1 MPTITA
7 LSKRGGQLS
16 NFIGKFLNYIAPHQ
30 CLLCG
35 GASSAALCALCQPTL
50 AHWDASNSCPQC
62 GHINTQG
69 HQCGACLKAP
79 PAFDQTLAAFMY
91 VEPISSLI
99 QAAKFANRWSL
110 LRPLG
115 EHLAQIIPERNR
127 PDCIIALPLHSARLL
142 ERGFNQAVEIARPIA
157 KKFELPLEIDKLQ
170 RIKNTEHQARLNAN
184 ARWQNMRGA
193 FLYQGD
199 LGGKRVAIVDDVMTS
214 GASLN
219 AAAKALKLAG
229 ATEVHAWVIARTP

>member
-1 MPTITA
+1 MLA
-7 LSKRGGQLS
+7 LSKREVELS
-16 NFIGKFLNYIAPHQ
+16 NFIDKFLNYIAPHQ
-30 CLLCG
+30 CLLCAG
-35 GASSAALCALCQPTL
+35 QSTGALCEPCKNSLQY
-50 AHWDASNSCPQC
+50 WDASNSCPRC

-69 HQCGACLKAP
+69 HLCGACQKAP
-79 PAFDQTLAAFMY
+79 PAFDRTYAAFLY
-91 VEPISSLI
+91 TEPISALI

-110 LRPLG
+110 LPPLG
-115 EHLAQIIPERNR
+115 EYFAQLITAEHQPNR
-127 PDCIIALPLHSARLL
+127 LIALPLHPARLG

-157 KKFELPLEIDKLQ
+157 KRFQLPLEIDTLQ

-193 FLYQGD
+193 FVYAGD
-199 LGGKRVAIVDDVMTS
+199 LNGQSVAIIDDVMTS

-229 ATEVHAWVIARTP
+229 AIEVQAWVVARTP

>member
-1 MPTITA
+1 M
-7 LSKRGGQLS
+7 S
-16 NFIGKFLNYIAPHQ
+16 NFIDTFLNYIAPHQ
-30 CLLCG
+30 CILC
-35 GASSAALCALCQPTL
+35 AAPSSAALCTACYPSLPR
-50 AHWDASNSCPQC
+50 WEASNSCPRC

-69 HQCGACLKAP
+69 HLCGACQTAP
-79 PAFDQTLAAFMY
+79 PAFDRTYAAFLY
-91 VEPISSLI
+91 TEPISSLI

-110 LRPLG
+110 LPPLG
-115 EHLAQIIPERNR
+115 AYLAQITPEEQRPNR
-127 PDCIIALPLHSARLL
+127 LIALPLHPARLR

-157 KKFELPLEIDKLQ
+157 KLHQLPLEIDTLQ

-193 FLYQGD
+193 FVYSGNLTGQ
-199 LGGKRVAIVDDVMTS
+199 RVAIIDDVMTS

-229 ATEVHAWVIARTP
+229 AIEVQAWVVARTP

>member
-1 MPTITA
+1 MLA
-7 LSKRGGQLS
+7 LSERGDQLS
-16 NFIGKFLNYIAPHQ
+16 NFIDHFLNYLAPHQ
-30 CLLCG
+30 CLLCAG
-35 GASSAALCALCQPTL
+35 QSSTALCESCKNSLP
-50 AHWDASNSCPQC
+50 HWDASDSCPRC

-69 HQCGACLKAP
+69 HLCGACQTAA
-79 PAFDQTLAAFMY
+79 PAFDRTYAAFLY
-91 VEPISSLI
+91 TEPISALI

-110 LRPLG
+110 LPPLG
-115 EHLAQIIPERNR
+115 TYLAQMIAIENR
-127 PDCIIALPLHSARLL
+127 PDRLIALPLHPARLR

-157 KKFELPLEIDKLQ
+157 KRFQLALEIDTLK

-193 FLYQGD
+193 FIYMGD
-199 LGGKRVAIVDDVMTS
+199 LSGQRVAIIDDVMTS

-229 ATEVHAWVIARTP
+229 ATEVQAWVVARTP